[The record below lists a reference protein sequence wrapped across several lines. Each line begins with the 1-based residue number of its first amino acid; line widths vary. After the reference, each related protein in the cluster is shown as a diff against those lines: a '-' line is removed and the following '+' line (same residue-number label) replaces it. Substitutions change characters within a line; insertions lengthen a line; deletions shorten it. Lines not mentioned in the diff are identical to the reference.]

1 VIIFGAYP
9 AIFHVLGISGPNHRS
24 TQRLS
29 PFIFK
34 TPVMKNAM
42 RTILLLLAFVAQIT
56 GPRAQVISHE
66 YNLRLYPDQDA
77 HYYLSNPGRG
87 ARSALKFDI
96 SRIPRDAEIKYVHL
110 NAFVLYSEVAWD
122 GDVDFFNLN
131 HQDWLE
137 AHEADTVELAT
148 RSDSIR
154 QDTGFGMFQLGW
166 HRSVDLRNI
175 LLRDYVAKNAYCT
188 VFMVDPDDGNSQFQ
202 PGSPLMDHDTLICG
216 ELLDSGRT
224 VFYASESPDTTMRP
238 YLGIRYCFHT
248 DTQLILTACDSIH
261 LNGEIFITSGQYQQ
275 VIPNASGCDS
285 TIHIDLTI
293 LHSSSDTLYLEGC
306 DSVKVNGEIYRNS
319 GRQVQR
325 FINAVGCDSLLVLEL
340 TVHPSHYRIVDLAGC
355 DSVEAGGKTFFL
367 SGTYYLL
374 LHSQFGCDSTVELRV
389 TIHKA
394 SYGTLSRTGCDSLQ
408 VNGEWFTAS
417 GVYTQVLTNH
427 HGCDSLLTLFLTVKQ
442 STTGLLYVELCDSIV
457 ANGVWYYRS
466 GTYFQKL
473 TNAAGCDSLLT
484 LNLTVLKSTSGLL
497 SLDACDSVTINRQRF
512 YSSGTYHQVLT
523 NVAGCDS
530 FLTIELRILY
540 STRAT
545 LVDTACDSLVVN
557 GQAYF
562 RSGNYV
568 QVLQN
573 SVGCDSVLSL
583 ELAILNSTAD
593 SLVLT
598 LCEPTEINGE
608 LIDSS
613 GTWVQVLQNV
623 AGCDSVLVLEV
634 LLVEIDTSVRY
645 EGGALRAEDT
655 FASYQWLDCDQGF
668 VPLPGDTNSVFTPVR
683 TGYYAVALQKDG
695 CTDTSA
701 CYFAMV
707 VATED
712 ALGTGSLKVF
722 PNPSN
727 GQLQLEIAGAEGAMI
742 LSLHASGGR
751 EVFRRQLVGGRT
763 TLTLDSLP
771 PGLYRVVV
779 TGPRGVRS
787 KSWLRL

>member
-1 VIIFGAYP
+1 
-9 AIFHVLGISGPNHRS
+9 
-24 TQRLS
+24 
-29 PFIFK
+29 
-34 TPVMKNAM
+34 MKNAM
-42 RTILLLLAFVAQIT
+42 RTILLLLAFLVQCD
-56 GPRAQVISHE
+56 GLWAQVISHE
-66 YNLRLYPDQDA
+66 YNLRLYPEQDA

-96 SRIPRDAEIKYVHL
+96 SRIPRDAEIRYVHL

-137 AHEADTVELAT
+137 THEADTLELAS

-175 LLRDYVAKNAYCT
+175 LLRDYVAKNAHCT

-202 PGSPLMDHDTLICG
+202 TGSPLMDHDTLICG

-224 VFYASESPDTTMRP
+224 VFYSFESPDTTMRP

-275 VIPNASGCDS
+275 VIPNATGCDS

-293 LHSSSDTLYLEGC
+293 LHSSSDTLWLAGC
-306 DSVKVNGEIYRNS
+306 DSVVVNGETYRNS

-355 DSVEAGGKTFFL
+355 DSVEAGGKKFFL
-367 SGTYYLL
+367 TGTYYLL

-389 TIHKA
+389 TIYKA
-394 SYGTLSRTGCDSLQ
+394 SYGTLSRTGCDSLL

-417 GVYTQVLTNH
+417 GVYNQVLTNH
-427 HGCDSLLTLFLTVKQ
+427 RGCDSLLTLFLTIKQ
-442 STTGLLYVELCDSIV
+442 STTGTLYAELCDSILV
-457 ANGVWYYRS
+457 NGVWYFRS

-497 SLDACDSVTINRQRF
+497 SLDACDSVTINGQYF
-512 YSSGTYHQVLT
+512 DSSGTYHQVLKNAAT
-523 NVAGCDS
+523 CDS
-530 FLTIELRILY
+530 ILTIELRILH

-545 LVDTACDSLVVN
+545 LRDTACDSLVVN

-562 RSGNYV
+562 SSGNYV
-568 QVLQN
+568 QVLPN
-573 SVGCDSVLSL
+573 SAGCDSVLSL
-583 ELAILNSTAD
+583 ELEILSSSFD
-593 SLVLT
+593 SLALT

-623 AGCDSVLVLEV
+623 VGCDSVLVLEV
-634 LLVEIDTSVRY
+634 LLVEIDTSVHY
-645 EGGALRAEDT
+645 EGGALRALDT
-655 FASYQWLDCDQGF
+655 LAAYQWLDCDQGF
-668 VPLPGDTNSVFTPVR
+668 APLPGDTNAVFIPVK
-683 TGYYAVALQKDG
+683 TGNYAVALKKDG

-701 CYFAMV
+701 CSFVMV
-707 VATED
+707 VATDD
-712 ALGTGSLKVF
+712 ASDTGSLTIF
-722 PNPSN
+722 PNPST
-727 GQLQLEIAGAEGAMI
+727 GQLQLEIAGAEGATY
-742 LSLHASGGR
+742 LSLHAPGGQ
-751 EVFRRQLVGGRT
+751 EVFRRHLEDGRVS
-763 TLTLDSLP
+763 LMLDSLP
-771 PGLYRVVV
+771 PGLYLVVV
-779 TGPRGVRS
+779 TGPQGFRS
-787 KSWLRL
+787 TTWLRL